1 MGMKVFLPDEAA
13 TISLAEKLCA
23 VAKAGDVL
31 LLSGPLGAG
40 KSTFARAFI
49 RCLVG
54 ESALDVPSPS
64 FTLVQSYESARAEIW
79 HYDLWRLEGP
89 AALEEL
95 GWDEAMNGLTLVE
108 WPERLGALEP
118 AVALRI
124 RFEIAA
130 AGRGCDIQGEARW
143 LDVL

>member
-1 MGMKVFLPDEAA
+1 MGMKLFLADEAA
-13 TISLAEKLCA
+13 TIRLAETLAA

-40 KSTFARAFI
+40 KSSFARAFI

-54 ESALDVPSPS
+54 DAGLDVPSPS
-64 FTLVQSYESARAEIW
+64 FTLVQSYESARAEIF
-79 HYDLWRLEGP
+79 HYDLWRLSGP

-95 GWDEAMNGLTLVE
+95 GWDEAMSGITLVE

-118 AVALRI
+118 KLALRI
-124 RFEIAA
+124 KFEMAPAGRWAEIA
-130 AGRGCDIQGEARW
+130 GEQRW
-143 LDVL
+143 LDVV